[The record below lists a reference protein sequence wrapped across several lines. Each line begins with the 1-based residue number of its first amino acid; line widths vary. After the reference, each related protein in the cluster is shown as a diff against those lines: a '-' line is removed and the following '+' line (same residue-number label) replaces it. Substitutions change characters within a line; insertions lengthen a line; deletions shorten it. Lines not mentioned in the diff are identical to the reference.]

1 MATAT
6 LEMDV
11 ELCGTDDQR
20 AMMAALYR
28 DVTVAITHIS
38 PELAQTWLRFNT
50 NNRRLD
56 KRNVSHLRD
65 AITQSEWYM
74 NGEAIIFSD
83 DGRLLNG
90 QHRLW
95 AIIMAGIGV
104 DVLVVRGVNPKSFR
118 TLDSGRVRRAGEVL
132 ALDGEKNGNKIAA
145 AVQALLA
152 FVDAGGKLYGG
163 SCGTGRKATPSA
175 CQRILER
182 HPGIRDSVREVNRNS
197 LYCSQ
202 HAALIHYLFSIVNK
216 DVAGD
221 FADVLASGHPDLGRP
236 FVVFRESLVRS
247 PVCSENRLGYA
258 AKAIKAFNAELS
270 GDRPK
275 MFKFLSAQV
284 DSNGKKVR
292 DGEDFPTVSGL
303 DYDVLAESIG

>member
-1 MATAT
+1 MTTAT
-6 LEMDV
+6 LELDV
-11 ELCGTDDQR
+11 ELCGTEDQR
-20 AMMAALYR
+20 EIMAAAYCN
-28 DVTVAITHIS
+28 VTVSITHVS
-38 PELAQTWLRFNT
+38 PELAKEWLGFNT
-50 NNRRLD
+50 KNRRLD

-65 AITQSEWYM
+65 AITQGEWYM
-74 NGEAIIFSD
+74 NGEAIIFAD

-95 AIIMAGIGV
+95 AIIMAGKGADAMI
-104 DVLVVRGVNPKSFR
+104 VRGVNKEAFR

-132 ALDGEKNGNKIAA
+132 AMDGEKNSNKIAA

-152 FVDAGGKLYGG
+152 FVDAGGKFYGG
-163 SCGTGRKATPSA
+163 SCANGRKATPSA

-202 HAALIHYLFSIVNK
+202 HAAILHYLFYLVNES
-216 DVAGD
+216 VAGD
-221 FADVLASGHPDLGRP
+221 FADVLAGGHPDLGRP

-247 PVCSENRLGYA
+247 PVCSENRLSYA
-258 AKAIKAFNAELS
+258 AKAVKAFNAEVS

-275 MFKFLSAQV
+275 MFKFLAAQV
-284 DSNGKKVR
+284 DGNGNKKS
-292 DGEDFPTVSGL
+292 GEDFPTVTGL
-303 DYDVLAESIG
+303 DYEWLAESLG

>member
-1 MATAT
+1 MASAT
-6 LEMDV
+6 LQLDV
-11 ELCGTDDQR
+11 ELCETDDQR
-20 AMMAALYR
+20 AAMAATYC

-38 PELAQTWLRFNT
+38 PELAKEWLGFNT

-65 AITQSEWYM
+65 AITQGEWYM
-74 NGEAIIFSD
+74 NGEAIIFSN

-104 DVLVVRGVNPKSFR
+104 DVLVVRGVNQESFR

-132 ALDGEKNGNKIAA
+132 AMDGEKNGNKVAA

-163 SCGTGRKATPSA
+163 SCANGRKATPSA

-202 HAALIHYLFSIVNK
+202 HAALLHYLFSLVSK
-216 DVAGD
+216 SAAGD
-221 FADVLASGHPDLGRP
+221 FADVLAGGHPDLGRP

-247 PVCSENRLGYA
+247 PVCSENRLSYA

-275 MFKFLSAQV
+275 MFKFLAS
-284 DSNGKKVR
+284 
-292 DGEDFPTVSGL
+292 EDFPTVAGL
-303 DYDVLAESIG
+303 DYEAIAESLG

>member
-1 MATAT
+1 MTTAT
-6 LEMDV
+6 LELDV

-20 AMMAALYR
+20 AMMAAVYCN
-28 DVTVAITHIS
+28 VYVSITHVS
-38 PELAQTWLRFNT
+38 PELAKEWLGFNT
-50 NNRRLD
+50 KNRRLD
-56 KRNVSHLRD
+56 KRNVSHLCD
-65 AITQSEWYM
+65 AITQGEWYM

-95 AIIMAGIGV
+95 AIIMAGKGADAMI
-104 DVLVVRGVNPKSFR
+104 VRGVDREAFR

-132 ALDGEKNGNKIAA
+132 AMDGEKNSNKVAA

-152 FVDAGGKLYGG
+152 FVDGGGKFYGG
-163 SCGTGRKATPSA
+163 SCSYGRKATPSA

-182 HPGIRDSVREVNRNS
+182 HPGIRDSVREVNRNC
-197 LYCSQ
+197 LYSSQ
-202 HAALIHYLFSIVNK
+202 HAATLHYLFSRVDK
-216 DVAGD
+216 SVAAD
-221 FADVLASGHPDLGRP
+221 FVDVLAVGHPDLGRP

-247 PVCSENRLGYA
+247 PIRSENRVAYA

-270 GDRPK
+270 GERPK
-275 MFKFLSAQV
+275 MFKYLAAQV
-284 DSNGKKVR
+284 DSNGKKR

-303 DYDVLAESIG
+303 DYEALAESIG

>member
-1 MATAT
+1 MSSAT

-11 ELCGTDDQR
+11 ELCSNGSNL
-20 AMMAALYR
+20 AYMSALYR
-28 DVTVAITHIS
+28 GITVAITHVT
-38 PELAQTWLRFNT
+38 PELAQEWLRFNT
-50 NNRRLD
+50 HNRRLD
-56 KRNVSHLRD
+56 KRNAGHLRD
-65 AITQSEWYM
+65 AIMQREWYM

-83 DGRLLNG
+83 DGSLLNG

-104 DVLVVRGVNPKSFR
+104 DVLVVRGVCPAAFR
-118 TLDSGRVRRAGEVL
+118 TLDSGRVRRSGEVL
-132 ALDGEKNGNKIAA
+132 ALDGEKNSNKIAA

-163 SCGTGRKATPSA
+163 SCGNGRKATPSA

-216 DVAGD
+216 DVAGE
-221 FADVLASGHPDLGRP
+221 FSDVLASGHPDLGRP

-247 PVCSENRLGYA
+247 PVCSENRLQYA

-284 DSNGKKVR
+284 DRNGKKVR
-292 DGEDFPTVSGL
+292 DGEDFPTVAGL
-303 DYDVLAESIG
+303 DYEALAESLG

>member
-6 LEMDV
+6 IELDV
-11 ELCGTDDQR
+11 ELCGSDDQR
-20 AMMAALYR
+20 AMMAAVYC
-28 DVTVAITHIS
+28 DVTVSITHIS
-38 PELAQTWLRFNT
+38 PETAKEWLEFNT
-50 NNRRLD
+50 KNRRLD
-56 KRNVSHLRD
+56 KRNVLHLRD
-65 AITQSEWYM
+65 AITQGEWYM

-95 AIIMAGIGV
+95 AIVMAGIGA
-104 DVLVVRGVNPKSFR
+104 DVLVVRGVNQESFR
-118 TLDSGRVRRAGEVL
+118 TLDSGRVRRSGEVL
-132 ALDGEKNGNKIAA
+132 AMDGEKNGNKIAA

-163 SCGTGRKATPSA
+163 SCGNGRKATPSA

-202 HAALIHYLFSIVNK
+202 HAALLHFLFCRVNK
-216 DVAGD
+216 SVAAD
-221 FADVLASGHPDLGRP
+221 FADVLAGGHPDLGRP

-247 PVCSENRLGYA
+247 AVCSENRLSYA
-258 AKAIKAFNAELS
+258 AKAIKAFNAEVS

-284 DSNGKKVR
+284 DGNGNKKS
-292 DGEDFPTVSGL
+292 GEDFPTVTGL
-303 DYDVLAESIG
+303 DYESLAESLG

>member
-1 MATAT
+1 MATAE
-6 LEMDV
+6 LDV
-11 ELCGTDDQR
+11 SVHFGCEELSEIYSGVT
-20 AMMAALYR
+20 AAIVR
-28 DVTVAITHIS
+28 MT
-38 PELAQTWLRFNT
+38 PEEAGDMLAC
-50 NNRRLD
+50 NRKNRKLD
-56 KRNVSHLRD
+56 KRNVSLLRD
-65 AITQSEWYM
+65 AIAQGEWYM
-74 NGEAIIFSD
+74 NGEAIIFSAD
-83 DGRLLNG
+83 DALLNG
-90 QHRLW
+90 QHRLH
-95 AIIMAGIGV
+95 AIIAAGVSV
-104 DVLVVRGVNPKSFR
+104 DVLVVRGVDPESFK

-132 ALDGEKNGNKIAA
+132 AMDGEKNGNKIAA

-163 SCGTGRKATPSA
+163 SCCSGRKATPSA

-182 HPGIRDSVREVNRNS
+182 HPGIRDSVRELNRNS

-202 HAALIHYLFSIVNK
+202 HAALLHYLFSIVNK

-284 DSNGKKVR
+284 DRNGKKVR

-303 DYDVLAESIG
+303 DYEVLAESIG